1 MISNDKKYIYRVEID
16 TMEDVKELVSISTKL
31 KGKIMLQSGTKF
43 AINAKSLLGVLLAKK
58 LNWDDLILVMDNDYY
73 HEYEKFIKD

>member
-16 TMEDVKELVSISTKL
+16 TMEEVKQLVAISTKL
-31 KGKIMLQSGTKF
+31 QGKIILQSGTKF
-43 AINAKSLLGVLLAKK
+43 AVNAKSLLGVILAKR

-73 HEYEKFIKD
+73 HEFERFMRE